1 MKKKKIENKGM
12 MDGKVASLRNED
24 EKRIKNGKKEER
36 GKRRKERRKV
46 RNLEEHSEGIK
57 N

>member
-36 GKRRKERRKV
+36 GKRRKEGRKV